1 MKGGKQFMNQSDN
14 KQVKKKRAARL
25 RKMVSIIGGT
35 IGFAIVL
42 YKIISKRKKQQPIHT
57 NIYIPIGSSTN
68 FNEDIAVTK
77 ESCHLDD
84 LTEYMEEQDK
94 VFEQLI
100 QDILHN
106 ELLNAKKVWVT
117 NSSQEEMQIEKDI
130 FEEDGHFFLG
140 NKAKNISIKDV
151 CKLKYRNKIYF
162 DRDSMIL

>member
-1 MKGGKQFMNQSDN
+1 MKGDKQFMKQSDN

-42 YKIISKRKKQQPIHT
+42 YKVISKRKKQQPIHT

-68 FNEDIAVTK
+68 LNEEIAVTK
-77 ESCHLDD
+77 EICHLDD
-84 LTEYMEEQDK
+84 AAEYVEEQEQ

-117 NSSQEEMQIEKDI
+117 NSCQEEMQIEKHI
-130 FEEDGHFFLG
+130 FEEKGHLLLG
-140 NKAKNISIKDV
+140 NSEKNIKLQDV
-151 CKLKYRNKIYF
+151 YKLKYRNKIYF
-162 DRDSMIL
+162 DRDFIN